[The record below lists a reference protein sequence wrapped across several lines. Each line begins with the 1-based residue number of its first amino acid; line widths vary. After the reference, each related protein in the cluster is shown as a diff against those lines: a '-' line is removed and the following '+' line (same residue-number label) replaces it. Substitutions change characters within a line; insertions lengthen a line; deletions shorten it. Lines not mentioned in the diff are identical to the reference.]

1 MIRVTYCA
9 PTANWRNYNMAKVI
23 IEHAE
28 VTRVFQSKGFWAET
42 KFKTRTGDE
51 VIEKWTVWTN
61 DTPDEGDV
69 VTIDGMLSIKMERF
83 TNDQGEE
90 IRYSRGHVNQPR
102 ITQEPKGA
110 EAVAQVFDSEP
121 MFDDEAP
128 F

>member
-1 MIRVTYCA
+1 
-9 PTANWRNYNMAKVI
+9 MAKVI

-42 KFKTRTGDE
+42 KFKTRNGDE

-90 IRYSRGHVNQPR
+90 IRYSRGHVNNPQ
-102 ITQEPKGA
+102 ITKEATGQ